1 MIRQCSWCIPSHV
14 LGVRCDRCGSEN
26 CVAAVKRP
34 YWLCAGCGAYFANDV
49 ITHGMCDGARL
60 AFEGDETENLMES
73 TKDEDGVKTVATCF
87 WLAVCVA
94 AMAALVLRWWL

>member
-1 MIRQCSWCIPSHV
+1 MIRQCNWCIPSHV

-34 YWLCAGCGAYFANDV
+34 YWLCVECGAYFENDV

-60 AFEGDETENLMES
+60 AFEGDAPENLTGENGPRMLR
-73 TKDEDGVKTVATCF
+73 TA
-87 WLAVCVA
+87 LALALVVA
-94 AMAALVLRWWL
+94 AMAALVLRCWL